1 MIPFEYFKGE
11 EEKAW
16 KMVERA
22 VKAHL
27 DHSNF
32 WTIYLLVDLLYNKGS
47 EITYY
52 FIERIILYEMDDGW
66 LQSIRQIL
74 KGVRL
79 TNEQLMQLS
88 TAAE

>member
-16 KMVERA
+16 KMVERS

-32 WTIYLLVDLLYNKGS
+32 WTIYLLVDLLYNKGG
-47 EITYY
+47 EITFC
-52 FIERIILYEMDDGW
+52 FIERILLYEMDDGW
-66 LQSIRQIL
+66 SQSILQIL
-74 KGVRL
+74 KGVKL
-79 TNEQLMQLS
+79 SSEQLM
-88 TAAE
+88 